1 MYYTSSY
8 SSFRSG
14 PGVHNNIMICW
25 EQFGE
30 KSYKI
35 KEKNSFI
42 MKNILTTTCYL
53 VKEKAEGVLYLHQI
67 HTLIGSLYTNVS
79 ITSNWIL
86 KLEKFN

>member
-1 MYYTSSY
+1 
-8 SSFRSG
+8 
-14 PGVHNNIMICW
+14 
-25 EQFGE
+25 
-30 KSYKI
+30 
-35 KEKNSFI
+35 